1 MYVYYYGFCCSCG
14 KPVAG
19 ICYALSARMIADYPT
34 TKGDIDAM
42 GKIMFITA
50 FKGGVG
56 KTTVTANI
64 ASCLALTG
72 KKVLVVD
79 GDFGMRCMDIVLGL
93 ENDVLFDCSD
103 LLRGD
108 CDFDSAVTTLFDG
121 LDFLPAPMRF
131 CDETIPLENY
141 RKVFADAKEKYDF
154 VLIDS
159 GADMTEHYK
168 GFLSV
173 ADDAAVISMHQSSS
187 VRAAEKAARI
197 LAGANLLSTKLIIN
211 GYRAGDAEN
220 GKLPDAFDI
229 IKASSLQLLGIVPF
243 DEKLPPD
250 QELGILSLTGNKNAK
265 AHPYEAAFANIA
277 CRMRG
282 IKVPLFKTVYRTAKR
297 KAYILGN
304 Y

>member
-1 MYVYYYGFCCSCG
+1 
-14 KPVAG
+14 
-19 ICYALSARMIADYPT
+19 
-34 TKGDIDAM
+34 M

-64 ASCLALTG
+64 ASCLASIG
-72 KKVLVVD
+72 KKVLIVD
-79 GDFGMRCMDIVLGL
+79 GDFGMRCMDIVLGV

-103 LLRGD
+103 VLRGD
-108 CDFDSAVTTLFDG
+108 CDFENAVTTLFDG

-131 CDETIPLENY
+131 CDEPIPLENY
-141 RKVFADAKEKYDF
+141 RKFFADAKERYDF

-173 ADDAAVISMHQSSS
+173 SDDAAVVSMHQSSS

-211 GYRAGDAEN
+211 GYRREDAEN
-220 GKLPDAFDI
+220 GILPDAFDI
-229 IKASSLQLLGIVPF
+229 ISASSLQLLGIVPF

-250 QELGILSLTGNKNAK
+250 QERGILSLTGNKNAK
-265 AHPYEAAFANIA
+265 ATPYEAAFANIA
-277 CRMRG
+277 YRICGVR
-282 IKVPLFKTVYRTAKR
+282 VPLLKTVYRPSKR
-297 KAYILGN
+297 KVYISGN

>member
-1 MYVYYYGFCCSCG
+1 MLKSV
-14 KPVAG
+14 
-19 ICYALSARMIADYPT
+19 
-34 TKGDIDAM
+34 KGDIDAM

-79 GDFGMRCMDIVLGL
+79 GDFGMRCMDMVLGL
-93 ENDVLFDCSD
+93 ESDVLFDCSD

-131 CDETIPLENY
+131 CDEKIPLENY
-141 RKVFADAKEKYDF
+141 RRVFATAKERYDII
-154 VLIDS
+154 LIDS

-173 ADDAAVISMHQSSS
+173 ADDAAVVSMHQASS

-197 LAGANLLSTKLIIN
+197 LAGANLSSTKLIIN
-211 GYRAGDAEN
+211 GYRAVDAEN
-220 GKLPDAFDI
+220 GNLPDALDI

-243 DEKLPPD
+243 DETLPPD
-250 QELGILSLTGNKNAK
+250 QERGILSLTGNKNAK
-265 AHPYEAAFANIA
+265 VHPYEAAFANIA
-277 CRMRG
+277 HRICG
-282 IKVPLFKTVYRTAKR
+282 EKIPLFKTVYRTAKR
-297 KAYILGN
+297 KAYMSGN